1 MYSLWKCDQ
10 TVGGE
15 YEPPELVESA
25 DPLWDTLQLVAR
37 SDKVFQFS
45 QLANGGR
52 DALKCK
58 TVVWETIKKFVTYV
72 YMYMYMYGHSYD
84 GAFFLTATM
93 PRIE

>member
-25 DPLWDTLQLVAR
+25 DPLRDTLQLVAR
-37 SDKVFQFS
+37 SDAVFQFS

-58 TVVWETIKKFVTYV
+58 TVVWETIKNLSRTCICTCTCMGIV
-72 YMYMYMYGHSYD
+72 MMGHFS
-84 GAFFLTATM
+84 
-93 PRIE
+93 